1 MVHAQIL
8 LFYSTIIGGL
18 WQKNS
23 HSKLGGAFPKR
34 EVSKSA
40 TATILTSRTNPGHVI
55 MPHLSSNLCTVNYL
69 IMHSIGT
76 HVL

>member
-40 TATILTSRTNPGHVI
+40 TATILTSRTNPGHVSYYATFKLKF
-55 MPHLSSNLCTVNYL
+55 MYSQLPHNA
-69 IMHSIGT
+69 
-76 HVL
+76 